1 LQFFHFTNLSP
12 RCHKSVT
19 IHKNEEELTMA
30 KVAIFSI
37 FTAAMVATPASAGP
51 VDNSSSQAIS
61 LAEYVRVSPRD
72 GGAYAELAAAYVRD
86 GRMSDAIA
94 AYRHVLALDNVML
107 ETPRGD
113 AIWSHEVARKA
124 LANTATLTSL

>member
-1 LQFFHFTNLSP
+1 MI
-12 RCHKSVT
+12 KIAV
-19 IHKNEEELTMA
+19 
-30 KVAIFSI
+30 FSI
-37 FTAAMVATPASAGP
+37 FAVTVAATSAYAGP

-61 LAEYVRVSPRD
+61 LAEYVRVSPHD
-72 GGAYAELAAAYVRD
+72 GGAYAELAAAYVRA

-124 LANTATLTSL
+124 LANTTTLTSL